1 MIFTGTALIWFC
13 FPISKVSNMC
23 MFLTLSI
30 CEEFTTI
37 RDRALKP
44 PETSEELMDMVKF
57 TQEART
63 SGMVKLNERI
73 KESKDRLAYLIDVY
87 MFPAEDI
94 ELNCEVLTWPN
105 RISPVF
111 DDNDEVCISVIGDPH
126 LYLSFAMLNLFI
138 FCHKLDYF
146 ESRNSIQR
154 NCFLGF
160 FFIII

>member
-1 MIFTGTALIWFC
+1 MNALIQILHTRNFIYFTTLWYTDYQKSTSRIKSTGSRHEVQILYAC
-13 FPISKVSNMC
+13 TLLHIYIIYV
-23 MFLTLSI
+23 FLPSI
-30 CEEFTTI
+30 CDEFQLI
-37 RDRALKP
+37 RDRALKL
-44 PETSEELMDMVKF
+44 PETSEELMDMMKF

-111 DDNDEVCISVIGDPH
+111 DENDEVCV
-126 LYLSFAMLNLFI
+126 LFR
-138 FCHKLDYF
+138 CLTY
-146 ESRNSIQR
+146 
-154 NCFLGF
+154 
-160 FFIII
+160 

>member
-1 MIFTGTALIWFC
+1 MSLDVYC
-13 FPISKVSNMC
+13 NRISP
-23 MFLTLSI
+23 FYTSI
-30 CEEFTTI
+30 CEEFTLI

-44 PETSEELMDMVKF
+44 PETSEELMEMVKF

-111 DDNDEVCISVIGDPH
+111 DDNDEVCVLFSLLSH
-126 LYLSFAMLNLFI
+126 LFLFKAWIAMI
-138 FCHKLDYF
+138 IKSYF
-146 ESRNSIQR
+146 VLWIMSTEKVWPKFYQKEK
-154 NCFLGF
+154 
-160 FFIII
+160 

>member
-1 MIFTGTALIWFC
+1 M
-13 FPISKVSNMC
+13 
-23 MFLTLSI
+23 
-30 CEEFTTI
+30 E
-37 RDRALKP
+37 
-44 PETSEELMDMVKF
+44 MVKF

-111 DDNDEVCISVIGDPH
+111 DDNDEVCV
-126 LYLSFAMLNLFI
+126 LLSFSYLF
-138 FCHKLDYF
+138 FSKH
-146 ESRNSIQR
+146 
-154 NCFLGF
+154 G
-160 FFIII
+160 

>member
-1 MIFTGTALIWFC
+1 MMPLEVYC
-13 FPISKVSNMC
+13 NQISP
-23 MFLTLSI
+23 FFISI
-30 CEEFTTI
+30 CEEFTLI
-37 RDRALKP
+37 RDRALRP

-111 DDNDEVCISVIGDPH
+111 DDNDEVCLSHSLYVCTIYFSVFKIWVTITVI
-126 LYLSFAMLNLFI
+126 FNLI
-138 FCHKLDYF
+138 FDK
-146 ESRNSIQR
+146 
-154 NCFLGF
+154 
-160 FFIII
+160 

>member
-1 MIFTGTALIWFC
+1 MSLDVYC
-13 FPISKVSNMC
+13 NRISP
-23 MFLTLSI
+23 FYTSI
-30 CEEFTTI
+30 CEEFTLI

-44 PETSEELMDMVKF
+44 PETSEELMEMVKF

-111 DDNDEVCISVIGDPH
+111 DDNDEVCVLFSLLSH
-126 LYLSFAMLNLFI
+126 LFLFKAWITMIVHQILFCFMNKFGQSFIKRKN
-138 FCHKLDYF
+138 
-146 ESRNSIQR
+146 R
-154 NCFLGF
+154 
-160 FFIII
+160 